1 MSVFLFFSGFVSLV
15 RRGLAASPPIYIAP
29 FSPKNFLSC
38 QTRSERGTLNGL
50 PDGGPA
56 EPLPRSSLWSA
67 CPPSRA
73 RGWARRLVGVRG
85 RSPRPWSSPGRPLPR
100 PRARTRPRAR
110 SLLLNYLTL
119 HPSERARTHTR
130 TRGRTCAR
138 GLKPGIFLFPSTSI
152 PSTSKCRAV
161 WSRVP
166 PRRA

>member
-1 MSVFLFFSGFVSLV
+1 MS
-15 RRGLAASPPIYIAP
+15 R
-29 FSPKNFLSC
+29 
-38 QTRSERGTLNGL
+38 TRSSDEQDRGTLNGL

-73 RGWARRLVGVRG
+73 RGWARRLAGVRG
-85 RSPRPWSSPGRPLPR
+85 RSPRPLSSPGRPFKS
-100 PRARTRPRAR
+100 AASSCAYTHARAR
-110 SLLLNYLTL
+110 SERLPSNYYYLTL